1 MSASWCLFSVSD
13 DLKKSSGETQMANQ
27 KKNHIYYARYT
38 KWTGKKANEV
48 TDMQAAFA
56 LHIFQS
62 DYES

>member
-1 MSASWCLFSVSD
+1 MPGTQ
-13 DLKKSSGETQMANQ
+13 SGQE
-27 KKNHIYYARYT
+27 
-38 KWTGKKANEV
+38 KKANEV